1 MVSFIKLNS
10 YISVLCVNNYQ
21 NSSKYLSTKYISE
34 KFHAVIC
41 YNEMDIDKKK
51 TFNSYCAQ
59 FYSPNWII
67 IIFFSIFTVS
77 RSDHV
82 GLLLLER
89 SQCGYIYV
97 CVCWHN
103 KLRIRFHTIVNNSS
117 KFNLIALIRP
127 LDQKPRWPNKR
138 TAYQLCDFH
147 WKPLIHRTIQRKRA
161 VENNHDTSIFVFA
174 KVKQKLLS
182 LFLFIELSLAIIRAI
197 FHIGKRRNLTSSFL
211 RNSIF
216 REKALSHNYF
226 QRLKYWRMVSI
237 KANRKLD

>member
-1 MVSFIKLNS
+1 MRAILLTKLD
-10 YISVLCVNNYQ
+10 YYYFFLD
-21 NSSKYLSTKYISE
+21 
-34 KFHAVIC
+34 F
-41 YNEMDIDKKK
+41 
-51 TFNSYCAQ
+51 YC
-59 FYSPNWII
+59 FEIRSCWII
-67 IIFFSIFTVS
+67 IIGTFTV
-77 RSDHV
+77 RI
-82 GLLLLER
+82 
-89 SQCGYIYV
+89 YICV

-226 QRLKYWRMVSI
+226 QCLKYWRMVSI